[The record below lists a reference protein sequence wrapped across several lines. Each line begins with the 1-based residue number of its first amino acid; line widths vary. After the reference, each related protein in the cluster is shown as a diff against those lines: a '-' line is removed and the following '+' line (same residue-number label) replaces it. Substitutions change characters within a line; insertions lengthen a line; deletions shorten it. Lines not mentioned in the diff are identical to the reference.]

1 MSTNPS
7 VADLQAQ
14 IAASWERLA
23 ATVDELT
30 TRAAPRA
37 LAQRQAEV
45 AKARFAAATTT
56 PTGDLRTERLAAVAA
71 AFVVL
76 MVVRRLLKRRR
87 A

>member
-14 IAASWERLA
+14 IAASRERL
-23 ATVDELT
+23 
-30 TRAAPRA
+30 
-37 LAQRQAEV
+37 AEV